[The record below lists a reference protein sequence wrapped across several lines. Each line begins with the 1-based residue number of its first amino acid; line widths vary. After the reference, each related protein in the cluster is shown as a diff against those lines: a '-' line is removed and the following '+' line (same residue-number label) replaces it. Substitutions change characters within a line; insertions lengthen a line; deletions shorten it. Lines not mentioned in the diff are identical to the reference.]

1 MVSTLQKLLRS
12 TSLNSD
18 DPNPP
23 SQPRLSEA
31 GSANLLKQSSL
42 PSRGSFNDFSVGCG
56 EDAQEADNGRGVA
69 IPQAQKA
76 HYNPFAAA
84 VSTEQQRKPLKH
96 QGKRIDGLDHYEW
109 VQLVSP
115 GSL

>member
-42 PSRGSFNDFSVGCG
+42 PSRGEQRGAPSWHELWLRFSFWQGLLKVPDRTAGSFNDFSVGCG
-56 EDAQEADNGRGVA
+56 EDAQGEP
-69 IPQAQKA
+69 I
-76 HYNPFAAA
+76 
-84 VSTEQQRKPLKH
+84 S
-96 QGKRIDGLDHYEW
+96 
-109 VQLVSP
+109 
-115 GSL
+115 